1 MSDVPSGETTAIR
14 CLRADS
20 RLLGQLD
27 FGGMKRCEFW
37 RAKRAENFPHNPT
50 CFPHNQHFLPH
61 NVPEN
66 FHIICYFFPHPIRCP
81 DQNILCGS
89 RKYPYLLT
97 EGICPMTPSP
107 PHPSGNSN
115 LASYIALNFWIFET
129 PPSSLE
135 FPISSVGRVWIFFGT
150 THFKNVFII

>member
-20 RLLGQLD
+20 RLLGQLN
-27 FGGMKRCEFW
+27 FGGMKKCDFW

-66 FHIICYFFPHPIRCP
+66 FRIICYFFPHPIRCP
-81 DQNILCGS
+81 VLTGQGS
-89 RKYPYLLT
+89 LVSAACTINYTYFVPHFRPLLRRT
-97 EGICPMTPSP
+97 
-107 PHPSGNSN
+107 
-115 LASYIALNFWIFET
+115 LNKFNMR
-129 PPSSLE
+129 L
-135 FPISSVGRVWIFFGT
+135 
-150 THFKNVFII
+150 THFEFFNICIT